1 MRYDPCRHSGDERA
15 AWGITGNHRAGPHD
29 HIVTD
34 DTRPD
39 DNRSGSEKASTPDL
53 DIPALGWDLVKRR
66 RIVEAGTIASVEAVD
81 AREDLTVI

>member
-1 MRYDPCRHSGDERA
+1 MRYDPCRHSGDKRA
-15 AWGITGNHRAGPHD
+15 AWGITGNHRTGPHD

-39 DNRSGSEKASTPDL
+39 HHRSGSEKAATPDL

-66 RIVEAGTIASVEAVD
+66 RIVQAGATASVEAMD
-81 AREDLTVI
+81 AGEDLTVI